1 MTKKTT
7 YILGILLTG
16 IVGCILQY
24 YTCCKNC
31 DAYASKATVDST
43 TTTNV
48 NSPIPTSLGFT
59 VSDPK
64 GGFDVNINDHFNFKG
79 SNFEILKPI
88 SNNLSASIAKLK
100 AYLNNN
106 PDKTLDII
114 GLYKSSEKNTSAY
127 PNLGIAR
134 AEAIKHYLVD
144 SGISSKQLNCK
155 DQIDDS
161 LISNAKNIY
170 LGPAK
175 YRINTIDI
183 SDAAKVKTAAD
194 LKILH
199 DKIQENPLELYF
211 ATGSSSLKLTQEQR
225 LKMFDIATYIDKTDD
240 AEIRVIGHTDN
251 TGDFAKNIQLGLD
264 RANTIK
270 GYLIKN
276 NIPAMQIA
284 TSSQGSKKPIS
295 TNQTEQ
301 GRAKNRRVEVTL
313 K

>member
-16 IVGCILQY
+16 IFGCFLQY

-31 DAYASKATVDST
+31 DKYKLKTPAENVATTVDSP
-43 TTTNV
+43 
-48 NSPIPTSLGFT
+48 SPSQLGFSLT
-59 VSDPK
+59 DPK
-64 GGFDVNINDHFNFKG
+64 GGFDININDHFNFKG

-88 SNNLSASIAKLK
+88 SANLNGAIGKLK
-100 AYLNNN
+100 AYLGNH

-114 GLYKSSEKNTSAY
+114 GLYKSSEKNTSAF

-144 SGISSKQLNCK
+144 HGISSKQLNCK
-155 DQIDDS
+155 DQLDDS
-161 LISNAKNIY
+161 LIPNAKGIY

-175 YRINTIDI
+175 YHLNTIDT
-183 SDAAKVKTAAD
+183 SDDAKAAAAAH
-194 LKILH
+194 LKELH
-199 DKIQENPLELYF
+199 DKIQEKPLNLYF
-211 ATGSSSLKLTQEQR
+211 ATGSSSLRLNPEQR
-225 LKMFDIATYIDKTDD
+225 LKMFDVATYVDKADD
-240 AEIRVIGHTDN
+240 AEIQVIGHTDN

-276 NIPAMQIA
+276 NIPAAKIV
-284 TSSQGSKKPIS
+284 TSSQGSKEPIAS
-295 TNQTEQ
+295 NETEQ

>member
-7 YILGILLTG
+7 YIIGILLTG
-16 IVGCILQY
+16 IIGCILQY

-31 DAYASKATVDST
+31 DKYKKEEPVKSAITK
-43 TTTNV
+43 V
-48 NSPIPTSLGFT
+48 NTPTPTSLGFAL
-59 VSDPK
+59 SDPK
-64 GGFDVNINDHFNFKG
+64 GGFDININDHFNFKG
-79 SNFEILKPI
+79 SSFEILKPV
-88 SNNLSASIAKLK
+88 SSKLDLSIDKLK
-100 AYLNNN
+100 AYLNTH

-114 GLYKSSEKNTSAY
+114 GLYKSSEKNTSAF

-144 SGISSKQLNCK
+144 HDISSKQLNCK
-155 DQIDDS
+155 DQLNDS
-161 LISNAKNIY
+161 LIPNSDGIY

-175 YRINTIDI
+175 YHINTIDI
-183 SDAAKVKTAAD
+183 SDDAKAKAAAD
-194 LKILH
+194 LQKLH
-199 DKIQENPLELYF
+199 DKIQENPLNLYF
-211 ATGSSSLKLTQEQR
+211 ATGSSSLRLTPEQR
-225 LKMFDIATYIDKTDD
+225 VKMFDIATYVDKTDD
-240 AEIRVIGHTDN
+240 AEIKVIGHTDN

-276 NIPAMQIA
+276 NIPASQIA
-284 TSSQGSKKPIS
+284 TSSQGSKKPIAS
-295 TNQTEQ
+295 NQTPE